1 MPNVN
6 RWALRYGESPP
17 NPGAGLAIGHPQ
29 KPRSEADMAVPIK
42 GSGASPQDWHP
53 TVLNLAILIVL
64 EMAAYAALR
73 YAFRTAHGG

>member
-1 MPNVN
+1 MTVN
-6 RWALRYGESPP
+6 RWALSYDQSVP

-29 KPRSEADMAVPIK
+29 KPRSEAQMAVPLK
-42 GSGASPQDWHP
+42 GTSPSDWHP

-64 EMAAYAALR
+64 EMAAYAAFR